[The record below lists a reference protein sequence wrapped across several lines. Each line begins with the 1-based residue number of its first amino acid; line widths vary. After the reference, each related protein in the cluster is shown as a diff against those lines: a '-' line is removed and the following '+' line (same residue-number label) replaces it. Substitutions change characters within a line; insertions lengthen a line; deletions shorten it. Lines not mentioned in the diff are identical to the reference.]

1 MQAEQILKRFDAA
14 FEQSRAVRTEH
25 QRQVS
30 RFHAVAE
37 QCRRLRVEIQAL
49 AEQLGPRSRA
59 RFQLALQSIDLSEAY
74 GTLHERFVILK
85 LADALV
91 EADAN
96 LTAMANVTSSR
107 TR

>member
-1 MQAEQILKRFDAA
+1 MQAQQILERFDAA
-14 FEQSRAVRTEH
+14 LEQSRVVRTER

-37 QCRRLRVEIQAL
+37 QRRRLRAEIQAL
-49 AEQLGPRSRA
+49 AEQLRPRSQA

-74 GTLHERFVILK
+74 GTLHERFFILK

-91 EADAN
+91 EADAS
-96 LTAMANVTSSR
+96 LTAMASVTSSR

>member
-1 MQAEQILKRFDAA
+1 MQAQQILKRFDAA
-14 FEQSRAVRTEH
+14 LERSRAVRTEH

-30 RFHAVAE
+30 RFRAVAE
-37 QCRRLRVEIQAL
+37 QCRRLRAEIEAL
-49 AEQLGPRSRA
+49 AEQLRPRSQA

-85 LADALV
+85 LAEALV
-91 EADAN
+91 EADAS
-96 LTAMANVTSSR
+96 LTAMASVTSSR